1 MEGVAFASRICTAIE
16 ERRTLR
22 RMARNKSPALYE
34 LYGSVP
40 TRTAAQPRR
49 ELRIAPWA
57 PIALIAVAV
66 LLFVG
71 AFLLGVSRG
80 ERVGR
85 AEAQAERDELLS
97 RVDQSGGGFV
107 NSPQQASANEGSPE
121 QPVGT
126 AATSAGSTGSN
137 RYPPVDPELDP
148 REVGKLYLTVCTV
161 PTENAPKVA
170 NFLREQGLE
179 AFVVPCNTARSREVI
194 VLPGFSDR
202 GDSGAIERLKDRV
215 RTVGLIWKQTTRDT
229 RGFSD
234 CYAKPFSGR
243 S

>member
-1 MEGVAFASRICTAIE
+1 MSRK
-16 ERRTLR
+16 
-22 RMARNKSPALYE
+22 KSPALYE
-34 LYGSVP
+34 LYSTVP
-40 TRTAAQPRR
+40 TATSSQPRR
-49 ELRIAPWA
+49 DLKVAAWA
-57 PIALIAVAV
+57 PIVLAAVVAL
-66 LLFVG
+66 LLVG
-71 AFLLGVSRG
+71 AYLLGVARG
-80 ERVGR
+80 ERLGR
-85 AEAQAERDELLS
+85 ADAQVEREELLS
-97 RVDQSGGGFV
+97 SVDRSSQGSAPEGSNPSGGAIV
-107 NSPQQASANEGSPE
+107 A
-121 QPVGT
+121 
-126 AATSAGSTGSN
+126 AATNVPEPANGAGNADVSRGAT
-137 RYPPVDPELDP
+137 RYPPVDPEIDP

-179 AFVVPCNTARSREVI
+179 AFVVPCNNARSREVI